1 VNRKLS
7 KLFVLFLLPVTC
19 VVHADPVFKS
29 TMPDGKILYG
39 NAPVKGAKKVE
50 KMTPNTQ
57 DSGVRI
63 TTPHQKQD
71 VDQRQSQRQEEGT
84 RRESELD
91 QLKSALKQAEEARE
105 SGREPHEGDF
115 IGNARGGM
123 RLNEEY
129 LERQKTL
136 ETNVQE
142 ARKRLDEAQSR

>member
-1 VNRKLS
+1 MNRTLRKLIA
-7 KLFVLFLLPVTC
+7 LLVFFSTC
-19 VVHADPVFKS
+19 CLGADLVFKS

-50 KMTPNTQ
+50 KITPSTQ
-57 DSGVRI
+57 DAGVRI
-63 TTPHQKQD
+63 STPNQIQQLG
-71 VDQRQSQRQEEGT
+71 QRQSQQQEDSSRRQADM
-84 RRESELD
+84 D

-105 SGREPHEGDF
+105 AGKEPHDGDF

-136 ETNVQE
+136 EANVQE
-142 ARKRLDEAQSR
+142 ARKRLDAAQVR